1 MPRTCSSCPLEI
13 FERCC
18 FLLYDDVLLGSQN
31 SAAAGGQGS
40 WHCRCALHCGALLD
54 DCSRDAAVGHYMNLP
69 ARKPPVLRHSWVN
82 EAAVISGRKRR
93 KCKDC
98 GGTSICQRNCQRNIC
113 KDCVLASICEH
124 NRWRSGAGARTAEA
138 RASASTSATLLEHPQ
153 LMKEHQGSSVS
164 EVMPRPLWG
173 VCSRSASNGFSR
185 QTGRMC
191 YSTAA
196 SDMSIPTHPDPFVAP
211 LHLVFHLSK
220 FGVTLQLADACALA
234 HASMQLYSIISAHAV
249 SHLHMHTLVHT
260 YNSFTLSPDKFWFDL
275 LVLNEQP

>member
-69 ARKPPVLRHSWVN
+69 ARRPPVLRHSGQLMMNGSLN

-138 RASASTSATLLEHPQ
+138 RASASTSATLLQHPQ
-153 LMKEHQGSSVS
+153 LMKEHQSSSVS

-173 VCSRSASNGFSR
+173 V
-185 QTGRMC
+185 
-191 YSTAA
+191 
-196 SDMSIPTHPDPFVAP
+196 
-211 LHLVFHLSK
+211 
-220 FGVTLQLADACALA
+220 
-234 HASMQLYSIISAHAV
+234 
-249 SHLHMHTLVHT
+249 
-260 YNSFTLSPDKFWFDL
+260 
-275 LVLNEQP
+275 